1 MSGRDS
7 THLVGG
13 RAGEEDAPAIE
24 SPAETA
30 VVRAPRRRGGP
41 LPFLRNIWRQLT
53 SMRTALILLFLL
65 GLASLP
71 GALLPQWSLN
81 ASKTAQYILDHG
93 SWGRMLNSLGFF
105 EVFASPWYAAIYLLL
120 FLSLVGCILPRTWEF
135 VGQLRQP
142 PVATPRNLLRLPLHA
157 ERSVAGEVDA
167 VADRIQAGLKGW
179 RLARRAD
186 DTAEHG
192 ITISGEKG
200 YLREVGNLLFHLS
213 LLGILLSVAVGKLF
227 GYEGSIIV
235 DTGDGFCSSSPV
247 TYDNFRP
254 GLLIDGTELA
264 PFCLQVDSFKATYTE
279 AGQAASFRAEVRY
292 QAGDQAGSDQWQSAA
307 LEVNDPLRLSGDRVY
322 LLGHGYSPKFT
333 VTYPNGAKQTLSAP
347 FQPQDAMFTS
357 QGAVKFTDPPGYTGD
372 EIRKHQLAVVG
383 IFAPSAFLHGNVMT
397 STYPAA
403 EQPGVAVQVFRGDL
417 GMESGQAQS
426 VFAIDQGQVDKGAL
440 QALNRANLVPGES
453 MKLDDGTT
461 VTFDGYSEWVSIQ
474 TSYDPAQGWALVSA
488 IVLLI
493 GLMSSLTIKRRRVW
507 YRLRPADGSVSVE
520 VGGLARTDQ
529 AGYGEEFD
537 KLVAL
542 ADRSP

>member
-13 RAGEEDAPAIE
+13 RAGEEDATATE
-24 SPAETA
+24 SPAETPA
-30 VVRAPRRRGGP
+30 VRAPRRRGGP

-157 ERSVAGEVDA
+157 ERSVAGEVEA

-186 DTAEHG
+186 DAAEHG

-247 TYDNFRP
+247 AYDNFRP

-507 YRLRPADGSVSVE
+507 YRLRPADGSVSVQ